1 MKYKLLF
8 FFITGMLLA
17 SCSKIEDEYVYDT
30 GYAIDWSAAA
40 DSASSTLP
48 ERFWNEEGY
57 FNYEN
62 DGMALVSSITTGT
75 GNGCNYRCLL
85 A

>member
-1 MKYKLLF
+1 
-8 FFITGMLLA
+8 MLLA

-48 ERFWNEEGY
+48 ERFWNEEG
-57 FNYEN
+57 
-62 DGMALVSSITTGT
+62 I
-75 GNGCNYRCLL
+75 
-85 A
+85 

>member
-48 ERFWNEEGY
+48 ERFLE
-57 FNYEN
+57 
-62 DGMALVSSITTGT
+62 
-75 GNGCNYRCLL
+75 
-85 A
+85 

>member
-1 MKYKLLF
+1 MLF
-8 FFITGMLLA
+8 A

-48 ERFWNEEGY
+48 DRF
-57 FNYEN
+57 
-62 DGMALVSSITTGT
+62 GMRKDTLIIKMMVMILDFSIG
-75 GNGCNYRCLL
+75 LKHKL
-85 A
+85 WM

>member
-1 MKYKLLF
+1 MLF
-8 FFITGMLLA
+8 A

-48 ERFWNEEGY
+48 DR
-57 FNYEN
+57 
-62 DGMALVSSITTGT
+62 GMRKDTLIIKMMVMILDFSIG
-75 GNGCNYRCLL
+75 LKHKL
-85 A
+85 WM

>member
-1 MKYKLLF
+1 MLF
-8 FFITGMLLA
+8 A

-48 ERFWNEEGY
+48 DRFWNEEGY
-57 FNYEN
+57 FNYQMMVMIL
-62 DGMALVSSITTGT
+62 DFSIG
-75 GNGCNYRCLL
+75 LKHKL
-85 A
+85 WM

>member
-57 FNYEN
+57 FNYLSFASAK
-62 DGMALVSSITTGT
+62 MM
-75 GNGCNYRCLL
+75 
-85 A
+85 

>member
-57 FNYEN
+57 FIMKTME
-62 DGMALVSSITTGT
+62 MALVSSIGH
-75 GNGCNYRCLL
+75 RHRQWM
-85 A
+85 

>member
-40 DSASSTLP
+40 DSASFLCGDVRT
-48 ERFWNEEGY
+48 NK
-57 FNYEN
+57 
-62 DGMALVSSITTGT
+62 
-75 GNGCNYRCLL
+75 C
-85 A
+85 

>member
-48 ERFWNEEGY
+48 ERFGMKKGILIMKTME
-57 FNYEN
+57 
-62 DGMALVSSITTGT
+62 MALVSSIGH
-75 GNGCNYRCLL
+75 RHRQWM
-85 A
+85 